1 MFHKLPG
8 GVTVTPSGCTRRT
21 EMKEQMVRAT
31 LKSTYGYFNARKGIK
46 ENFGPGQDILI
57 PKGLAYSLGIPY
69 QPAEAN
75 TPTEDN
81 PPAED
86 DLSLLDLRPDV
97 LDALKAEG
105 FTTFASIAAATDE
118 ALIAVKGVGAQT
130 ASRIKALAQEQLG

>member
-1 MFHKLPG
+1 M
-8 GVTVTPSGCTRRT
+8 R
-21 EMKEQMVRAT
+21 EQMVRAT

-46 ENFGPGQDILI
+46 ENFGPGENILV

-69 QPAEAN
+69 QLAEESAPAEQNAS
-75 TPTEDN
+75 
-81 PPAED
+81 AAD
-86 DLSLLDLRPDV
+86 DLTLLELRPDV

-105 FTTFASIAAATDE
+105 YVTFASIAAASDD